1 MQAIPFNTPTAVP
14 SPRTPSEARG
24 TLVSSSPTRVVV
36 GFAGTEYQLH
46 LDPERATTTMP
57 GKRVIGII
65 KGQARRVDQVR
76 TGGQFV
82 EPVMGRPRIVQGRVV
97 EVNAAAAGT
106 GTPGNSGG
114 TITVQAPMPII
125 LKLNELQRA
134 EQFKVGDLVNTHVM
148 PGATFTPLS

>member
-1 MQAIPFNTPTAVP
+1 MSIPFNTPTAVP
-14 SPRTPSEARG
+14 TPRTPSEARG
-24 TLVSSSPTRVVV
+24 VLVSASASRVVV
-36 GFAGTEYQLH
+36 GFAGTDYQLH
-46 LDPERATTTMP
+46 LDPERAPSAQP

-65 KGQARRVDQVR
+65 KGQARRIDVVR

-97 EVNAAAAGT
+97 EVNPGT
-106 GTPGNSGG
+106 GNTPGTSAG

-125 LKLNELQRA
+125 LKLGDLQRA
-134 EQFKVGDLVNTHVM
+134 DQFKVGDLVNTHVL